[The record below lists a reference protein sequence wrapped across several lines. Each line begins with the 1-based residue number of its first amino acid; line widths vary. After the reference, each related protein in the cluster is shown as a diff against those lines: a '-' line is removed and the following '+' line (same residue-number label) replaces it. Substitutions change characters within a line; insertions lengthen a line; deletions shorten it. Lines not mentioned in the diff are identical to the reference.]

1 MKKEDSFY
9 CIFYV
14 SCYLNGE
21 YEKDYLN
28 NPRPTPMER
37 STEPEFLGLSFLN
50 VVTSEVRI
58 ILNPNFLCFQTNIN
72 SVLKN
77 LIPFKRRQ
85 PSVT

>member
-58 ILNPNFLCFQTNIN
+58 ILNPNFY
-72 SVLKN
+72 V
-77 LIPFKRRQ
+77 FKRILT
-85 PSVT
+85 PF